1 MAKLITAYCLSCL
14 YCRQLSH
21 GNSPRACH
29 YTYDTGRIRGCDPGD
44 GCTCKVVAT
53 DEERELQSRLAWSGF
68 VIAGKVQRPERVYS
82 DYIWGR
88 EY

>member
-14 YCRQLSH
+14 YCRRLGYGS
-21 GNSPRACH
+21 SLLACH
-29 YTYDTGRIRGCDPGD
+29 YTYDTGRVRGCDPGD

-53 DEERELQSRLAWSGF
+53 DEERELQSRQASSGF
-68 VIAGKVQRPERVYS
+68 VIAGKVRKLEHVYS
-82 DYIWGR
+82 DYKWGK

>member
-14 YCRQLSH
+14 YCRRLSH
-21 GNSPRACH
+21 GSSSLACH

-44 GCTCKVVAT
+44 GCACKVIAI
-53 DEERELQSRLAWSGF
+53 DEERELQSRLASSGF
-68 VIAGKVQRPERVYS
+68 VIAGKAWKPEHVYS
-82 DYIWGR
+82 DYIWGK